1 MHIAVCG
8 PVSLD
13 LLADLL
19 DDKTGM
25 PRGYVCPLIAF
36 IVRAYIARG
45 HFVTVITSTGD
56 VAHVT
61 RWHGKSCNII
71 ATPRRLKAAS
81 LVGDLF
87 RTEVRLMRDE
97 LIAAKPDV
105 AHAQWCYEFADAALG
120 SGIVTL
126 VTAHD
131 SPWRIAYLL
140 KHPYRWIRAFYAQFW
155 ILPRIKYLST
165 VSPYMIRALRSWN
178 GYWKPI
184 TLVPNGIGRQRMN
197 PKPILK
203 DGKLVSPRILTVS
216 EWGDHKNIKITLDA
230 FGIIQL
236 KLPNAQLT
244 LVGSGLGPE
253 GPAQAY
259 CRSHNIP
266 IHNILFCGYQT
277 QEHVIEM
284 LRKDADIFVI
294 TTLEESFC
302 MTLLEAMAQ
311 GVPCIGGYVS
321 GAVPW
326 LLDEGRSGLL
336 VNVKSASAVADA
348 VARMCD
354 DSVLRK
360 ATARNGYCR
369 VKEQFLI
376 EHVAGKYLNVLER
389 IRLNSKNM

>member
-13 LLADLL
+13 LLADLI
-19 DDKTGM
+19 DHNTGM
-25 PRGYVCPLIAF
+25 PHGYACPLIAF
-36 IVRAYIARG
+36 IVRAYIDRG

-71 ATPRRLKAAS
+71 ATPRRLKASS
-81 LVGDLF
+81 LARDLF
-87 RTEVRLMRDE
+87 RSEVRLMRKE

-105 AHAQWCYEFADAALG
+105 VHAQWCYEFADAALC

-155 ILPRIKYLST
+155 ILPRVKHLST
-165 VSPYMIRALRSWN
+165 VSPYMIHELRRRN
-178 GYWKPI
+178 GYLRPI

-203 DGKLVSPRILTVS
+203 DGKLVSPRIMTVS
-216 EWGDHKNIKITLDA
+216 EWGDRKNIKITLDA

-266 IHNILFCGYQT
+266 DHNIHFCGYQT
-277 QEHVIEM
+277 QDHVIEM
-284 LRKDADIFVI
+284 LRKDTDIFVI

-311 GVPCIGGYVS
+311 GVPCIGGNES

-326 LLDEGRSGLL
+326 LLDEGRSGVL

-348 VARMCD
+348 VAQVCD
-354 DSVLRK
+354 DTVLRESI
-360 ATARNGYCR
+360 ARNGYGR
-369 VKEQFLI
+369 VEEQFLI
-376 EHVAGKYLNVLER
+376 DQVAGKYLDVLER
-389 IRLNSKNM
+389 IRLDG